1 MAMIIWV
8 VLGTIHGGGK
18 FSGVGAA
25 TGAIAGLATITPASG
40 FISVGAALILGV
52 ITGIITF
59 YAVHYKNKV
68 DLDDALDVF
77 AVHGLGG
84 IVGIIGTGIFATEKI
99 GGAKGLIEG
108 SSSLL
113 IENIIMII
121 ATFVYSLVVSLI
133 ILKILDVIPGLGLRS
148 TESEED
154 AGLDISDHGE
164 RAFIEDGAD

>member
-1 MAMIIWV
+1 MDR
-8 VLGTIHGGGK
+8 K
-18 FSGVGAA
+18 QSGLIFF
-25 TGAIAGLATITPASG
+25 AIVSFLLYAFGVQLFEGVWSFPSIRKVPLMV
-40 FISVGAALILGV
+40 IALV
-52 ITGIITF
+52 
-59 YAVHYKNKV
+59 
-68 DLDDALDVF
+68 
-77 AVHGLGG
+77 
-84 IVGIIGTGIFATEKI
+84 GTGIFATEKV

-113 IENIIMII
+113 IENIIMIV